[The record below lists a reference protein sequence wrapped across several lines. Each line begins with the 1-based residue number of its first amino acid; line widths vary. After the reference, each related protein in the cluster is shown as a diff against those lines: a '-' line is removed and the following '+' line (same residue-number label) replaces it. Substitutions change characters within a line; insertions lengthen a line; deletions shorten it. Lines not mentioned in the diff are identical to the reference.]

1 LGYSNNGSLSAHVI
15 KTAQPLLVNRRQI
28 NKMIERGEL
37 ILSHLGTLTEETLWL
52 GVPLKMEDKIIGT
65 MAVLSYTN
73 SELYSEKDIKII
85 EFVSGQVASAIDRV
99 QKEEALQKSN
109 QEFISLFKSCPEALL
124 YTDKRSDILY
134 INPRFTEVFG
144 YTLDEIIG
152 KNTDEGMIY
161 PKENIDEEKY
171 YTKKS
176 LNNFVEY
183 ETYRKRKDG
192 SIFPVSIST
201 SSIKVNNKIKGFI
214 TLYQD
219 ITERKK
225 AEEELR
231 QSEEKFSSI
240 FKNIPDAAFYQST
253 KKTILDVNP
262 TFTRLFGYTKEDI
275 LGKNIDE
282 VGFYPKD
289 KMKEGKGLTRKTLNE
304 DLTNFETIR
313 QKKRRHLGSGTYF
326 HFLSKN
332 KR

>member
-1 LGYSNNGSLSAHVI
+1 
-15 KTAQPLLVNRRQI
+15 
-28 NKMIERGEL
+28 
-37 ILSHLGTLTEETLWL
+37 
-52 GVPLKMEDKIIGT
+52 
-65 MAVLSYTN
+65 
-73 SELYSEKDIKII
+73 
-85 EFVSGQVASAIDRV
+85 
-99 QKEEALQKSN
+99 
-109 QEFISLFKSCPEALL
+109 
-124 YTDKRSDILY
+124 
-134 INPRFTEVFG
+134 
-144 YTLDEIIG
+144 
-152 KNTDEGMIY
+152 
-161 PKENIDEEKY
+161 
-171 YTKKS
+171 
-176 LNNFVEY
+176 

-201 SSIKVNNKIKGFI
+201 SSIKINNKIKGFI

-225 AEEELR
+225 AEDELR

-262 TFTRLFGYTKEDI
+262 AFTRLFGYTKEDI

-313 QKKRRHLGSGTYF
+313 QKKDGTLIPVRISTSLVKIKDKVTGIITLYQDITE
-326 HFLSKN
+326 HK
-332 KR
+332 